1 MFEDIVIAS
10 LLDLNKI
17 KRFEKMKLA
26 FINIKDTIANIIR
39 GFIFILTK

>member
-17 KRFEKMKLA
+17 KRFEKMKLV

-39 GFIFILTK
+39 GFTFVLTK